1 MNVEADS
8 GHFEVDAVALDAFK
22 MISYYTMINFHM
34 TRHGL
39 NSGAVF
45 QLCHKKEHESLSP

>member
-1 MNVEADS
+1 MKVEADS

-22 MISYYTMINFHM
+22 MVFYYTMINFHM

-39 NSGAVF
+39 DSGAVF
-45 QLCHKKEHESLSP
+45 QLCHKKGHESLSP